1 MSEHDFNP
9 LEGDQDQ
16 DEIKVDELAILKQR
30 AKLLGVTFSN
40 NIGVDALREKI
51 EAKMNEDAAAAQ
63 TKSETSL
70 PTPPADPVEQ
80 GEDGEVPAPTQATTP
95 QVTAAPV
102 VKEKKLTLRNMMI
115 RDNMKLVRIRLTC
128 LDPKKKE
135 WPGEILTV
143 ANEHLGT
150 VSKYIPFGEATDNGY
165 HVPYCI
171 YKMLKNRKFLSIRTY
186 KDRSNGNQIKV
197 EQRWANEFAIEVLD
211 PLTPDELAKL
221 AAAQTAAGTI

>member
-70 PTPPADPVEQ
+70 PPPPADPVER
-80 GEDGEVPAPTQATTP
+80 GEDGEVP
-95 QVTAAPV
+95 APV